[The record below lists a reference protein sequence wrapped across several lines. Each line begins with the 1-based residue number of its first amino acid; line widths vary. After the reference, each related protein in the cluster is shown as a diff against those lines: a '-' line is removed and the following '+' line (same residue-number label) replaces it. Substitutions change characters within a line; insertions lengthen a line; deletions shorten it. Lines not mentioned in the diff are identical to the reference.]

1 MDDLLTDFIAETRDM
16 MEAIEGEIIAWEAD
30 PSDRTRL
37 DAIFRFV
44 HTVKGNCGFFDFP
57 RLERISHAAEDALA
71 DARSGRRT
79 PDQHFVSAVLGIIDC
94 INDMVAAIENGSK
107 DVPDGAEYPLIAAL
121 VDTKSTDCAPQDQ
134 TDAPSNEHV
143 LEPEAGLRQAAPD
156 QPPKP
161 TSKEAPI
168 SAPRSIRLPVDLLD
182 RVMSGVSDM
191 VLARNDLANRLSQ
204 AGNQPM
210 IDGPFERLTTILS
223 DVRDAITRM
232 RMQRVELLFNTF
244 PRLVRDLSHDLGKK
258 IVLDIEGSD
267 VELDRE
273 VIEVIRDP
281 LVHIVRNAI
290 GHGLETP
297 EERLAAGKSE
307 AGQLRIGARQTGNR
321 ITIVITDDGRGLNED
336 KIAEKAVANG
346 LITQSQRE
354 AMDDY
359 QIQQLVFEPGLST
372 ATQVSNIS
380 GRGVGLDVVRDNLE
394 RVGGWI
400 KATSTPGQGASIY
413 LHIPLTLSIIAG
425 LISEVAGQRFAI
437 PQSYVEEVEYGSQP
451 DMDYTN
457 MGDAVLVTMRGQRT
471 RCLSLADILG
481 LEAELE
487 PLDQTFVLIRLAN
500 GDQFALAVDTIHNI
514 GDIVV
519 KPLSPALLQTRC
531 YSGTALLDNGQPI
544 MLLDLPQI
552 AQDCGV
558 VDEGRARIDNS
569 ASNDDDGEAAETIT
583 AMLFTAMDGNRKAA
597 RLEMI
602 KRIETVPTHQIDL
615 SQAHPHAVVN
625 DEILPIAGLEIA
637 AMNAEKT
644 RFLRLSD
651 GTRDLLYAVREIEDT
666 AQLPSDL
673 VPVAGDPL
681 VEALVLAEGTS
692 IALIDCNTLL
702 QTRGTQTRAGAA
714 IEVGAR

>member
-1 MDDLLTDFIAETRDM
+1 MRAGIAMDDLLTDFIAETRDM

-71 DARSGRRT
+71 DVRGGRRI

-94 INDMVAAIENGSK
+94 INDMVGAIESGGNG
-107 DVPDGAEYPLIAAL
+107 VPEGAEYPLIAAL
-121 VDTKSTDCAPQDQ
+121 ADTSSTSDTSEEQSEELVLEQEADLPQ
-134 TDAPSNEHV
+134 APSE
-143 LEPEAGLRQAAPD
+143 EQS
-156 QPPKP
+156 KP
-161 TSKEAPI
+161 ANAT
-168 SAPRSIRLPVDLLD
+168 PRSIRLPVDLLD

-244 PRLVRDLSHDLGKK
+244 PRLVRDLSHDLGKT
-258 IVLDIEGSD
+258 ITLDIEGSD

-290 GHGLETP
+290 GHGIETP
-297 EERLAAGKSE
+297 EERLAAGKPE
-307 AGQLRIGARQTGNR
+307 TGHLRIAARQTGNR
-321 ITIVITDDGRGLNED
+321 ISIVISDDGRGLDEE
-336 KIAEKAVANG
+336 KIAYKALASG

-354 AMDDY
+354 AMDSH

-372 ATQVSNIS
+372 ASEISSIS

-400 KATSTPGQGASIY
+400 EMTSTPGQGAAIH
-413 LHIPLTLSIIAG
+413 LHIPLTLSIITG
-425 LISEVAGQRFAI
+425 LITEVAGQRFAI

-471 RCLSLADILG
+471 PCLSLADILG
-481 LEAELE
+481 LEAKLE
-487 PLDQTFVLIRLAN
+487 PYDQTFVLIRLAN
-500 GDQFALAVDTIHNI
+500 GDQFALAVDAIHNI

-519 KPLSPALLQTRC
+519 KPLPPALLQTRC
-531 YSGTALLDNGQPI
+531 YSGTALLDDGQPI

-552 AQDCGV
+552 ALDQSVTG
-558 VDEGRARIDNS
+558 EGRTRIDNS
-569 ASNDDDGEAAETIT
+569 ASNDDDSEAGETIA
-583 AMLFTAMDGNRKAA
+583 AMLFTAMDGSRKAA
-597 RLEMI
+597 RLEMV
-602 KRIETVPTHQIDL
+602 KRIETVPTNQIDL
-615 SQAHPHAVVN
+615 SQAEPHAVVN

-637 AMNAEKT
+637 AMDARKT

-651 GTRDLLYAVREIEDT
+651 GTRDVLYAVREVEDAT
-666 AQLPSDL
+666 QLPCDF

-681 VEALVLAEGTS
+681 VEALVLAQGNS
-692 IALIDCNTLL
+692 IALIDCNMLL
-702 QTRGTQTRAGAA
+702 QTHGTQTLIGAST
-714 IEVGAR
+714 EEGAR

>member
-30 PSDRTRL
+30 PSDGTRL

-71 DARSGRRT
+71 DVRAGRRT
-79 PDQHFVSAVLGIIDC
+79 PDQDFVTAVLAIIDC
-94 INDMVAAIENGSK
+94 INIMVAAIENGK
-107 DVPDGAEYPLIAAL
+107 NDVPEGAEYPLMAAL
-121 VDTKSTDCAPQDQ
+121 AGEQETAAETAE
-134 TDAPSNEHV
+134 A
-143 LEPEAGLRQAAPD
+143 EPAD
-156 QPPKP
+156 QPVEKAETPAS
-161 TSKEAPI
+161 T
-168 SAPRSIRLPVDLLD
+168 PRSIRLPVDLLD

-191 VLARNDLANRLSQ
+191 VMARNDLAHRLEQ
-204 AGNQPM
+204 AGDQPL

-244 PRLVRDLSHDLGKK
+244 PRLVRDLSHDLGKT
-258 IVLDIEGSD
+258 VALDIEGSD

-281 LVHIVRNAI
+281 LVHIIRNAI

-297 EERLAAGKSE
+297 EERLANGKSE
-307 AGQLRIGARQTGNR
+307 TGQLRIGARQTGNR
-321 ITIVITDDGRGLNED
+321 ITIVITDDGRGLNEE

-346 LITQSQRE
+346 LITESQRE

-372 ATQVSNIS
+372 ASQVSNIS

-413 LHIPLTLSIIAG
+413 LHIPLTLSIITG
-425 LISEVAGQRFAI
+425 LITEVAGQRFAI
-437 PQSYVEEVEYGSQP
+437 PQSYVEEVEYGSHP

-457 MGDAVLVTMRGQRT
+457 LGDAVLVTMRGQRT
-471 RCLSLADILG
+471 RSLSLAEILG
-481 LEAELE
+481 LETQLD
-487 PLDQTFVLIRLAN
+487 PYDQTFVLLRLAN
-500 GDQFALAVDTIHNI
+500 GDLFALAVDKIHNI

-519 KPLSPALLQTRC
+519 KPLSPALLQTQC
-531 YSGTALLDNGQPI
+531 YSGTALLDDGQPI

-552 AQDCGV
+552 ALDQGV
-558 VDEGRARIDNS
+558 VDEGRARIEEPAPSSESD
-569 ASNDDDGEAAETIT
+569 AAGEAIR
-583 AMLFTAMDGNRKAA
+583 AMVFTAMDGTRKAA
-597 RLEMI
+597 RLEMVA
-602 KRIETVPTHQIDL
+602 RIETLPTSQIDI
-615 SQAHPHAVVN
+615 SRAQPHAVVS
-625 DEILPIAGLEIA
+625 DKILPIFGLEIA
-637 AMNAEKT
+637 AMDARKT
-644 RFLRLSD
+644 RFLRISD
-651 GTRDLLYAVREIEDT
+651 GLSEFLYAVSEVEDT
-666 AQLPSDL
+666 VELSGDL
-673 VPVAGDPL
+673 VPVAGDPA
-681 VEALVLAEGTS
+681 VEALAMTAGDSIPLMNCTMLLKTHGVKIKHAALAEG
-692 IALIDCNTLL
+692 
-702 QTRGTQTRAGAA
+702 AA
-714 IEVGAR
+714 R